1 MKVLITTKA
10 AGTVDYT
17 RYVVAGSI
25 TIEDS
30 LNVPTLVNFTLS
42 PVDSLFVIPK
52 RSSYVQI
59 VSEIYGV
66 NSGYGSG
73 KILATGFITT
83 EPERDFL
90 GVSHNAGNVQNA
102 QYNYKIQV
110 TSDEWLLNSQAV
122 SYIPAFVNQ
131 TDSQILG
138 AIAEALNPGFL
149 DVTSL
154 AASGTLVPFY
164 QYDPAQTWSDIA
176 KTFADANRYHYKV
189 INKQF
194 IYQPFGDK
202 PLGIAYNEQ
211 TQKQSQISP
220 FDMSTGLVTVPPVN
234 DCIVIGDV
242 EPQTNCVD
250 YFVGDGFTS
259 NFQLKHQ
266 VFQGT
271 SDVLLQ
277 DDWTES
283 TFAQG
288 TWIVNDPANV
298 ISLADANGNA
308 LGALNIVQKG
318 SPLAVYVPQ
327 VDATFVQAQNGLE
340 LGGGINLQHGS
351 VTFNDTASGGGGIIG
366 GIYGVSGFTPG
377 NCLAGFGITGQTG
390 IGAFTVVSVTIPNGN
405 SNLVQLT
412 VNGVAP
418 IILQPGYVMSC
429 AGFGAASFLNGTQQT
444 VVGVQ
449 QNTGSYVITA
459 QGSFT
464 YASPYG
470 PTTDSGTIT
479 FGSNA
484 VFVTAS
490 GAAGIVIQP
499 IYNGQFVGQP
509 VVTQANHQYLL
520 QTWIGA
526 GAPTRYTRPYTN
538 MIQTATYGNQNLT
551 ASGSITWVITD
562 VNLGVYVIEEQNPL
576 FGLFPSAPPPVVTKY
591 TQYNASLPPFALYC
605 LLNGIDL
612 NVSINYTLLSLPP
625 QGYLTVQSLTGA
637 SGGNL
642 PWLPSQLSPAI
653 VYQLGE
659 GQDNQTAQ
667 VSQQGEA
674 YALAFY
680 TDDIPSVG
688 ARIAFQSWA
697 AGQSVSRVQDP
708 IAIANEASITGDN
721 GIRSAIMNNL
731 NPLPRTSAECEAAA
745 GAAILDREYPQ
756 FQGTYTVDT
765 IPYKFESLFS
775 PSMYNY
781 PMTGRFL
788 YINAPTRGI
797 TGQNFSCNTVRVQ
810 ILEMK
815 QEVLSISVD
824 YGPDLY
830 LEKLLPA
837 FLERDQNVL
846 TPTQTVAPPNPI
858 TLAQVLN
865 YYLPTLDNAVVT
877 SVVNSASGNYISV
890 SLGTLP
896 ITGCEVR
903 SVDSGWGIADQG
915 RVGFFTTST
924 FTLPRTVRDQT
935 WYLRAVNGPF
945 VSRFSKKLRVAY
957 PLIPSAP
964 ALVSFNPTDI
974 VLDFAGDVRDIY
986 GLEVRAVA
994 GTGSLT
1000 NFFIELPD
1008 TNPVYNVTTFAR
1020 TNQGYLPG
1028 FNTPM
1033 ADFSCTEFVLNR
1045 TVVGPSVYNV
1055 GDVVLISCYAD
1066 SSFNGFKIITAV
1078 GTVPNSNGITFGS
1091 TSSPGV
1097 YSTEESYLLPF
1108 PDTIVGTATGPLSV
1122 LGQSTA
1128 YLTVGTAQLV
1138 QSGATAGYVQAASGS
1153 FANGIATFK
1162 TQTAHNLTVGQLVV
1176 IGAAFVEINFNPYP
1190 AGFAYVP
1197 ANGSFFCGT
1206 WQVAQVIDGLTFTFT
1221 IPNALLPGGGLA
1233 TGVGYSIPFSC
1244 TNVPLNGLVAGIST
1258 NIAFSAFIQDAP
1270 PGTLIQKTV
1279 TAPAD
1284 LVIDLTQS
1292 DLADALS
1299 ILEAANGGSR
1309 IAGLAVYFFNLTWD
1323 YSQPTIIPSFNVP
1336 AITGLTVI
1344 PVYQGISWGLS
1355 QGTPTGHRV
1364 ETLDLVSGVTYSKYT
1379 IDHPNNPQVL
1389 LQANL
1394 PVSDYLNARIIKV
1407 TPFDALGDGIPSF
1420 TVWAGASGGISGG
1433 ANPGAYTIGST
1444 YNGSIPASGVM
1455 VRIPLDQVIQFYN
1468 SFVPSQAY
1476 LEIAPASGFTFS
1488 IYQRLKGTVTDT
1500 AVGLI
1505 TFPAGSNVG
1514 FFTSNFLTKI
1524 IFNVGD
1530 LVKVVAQGTADPLA
1544 ANFGMTLSGTK
1555 YYGT

>member
-1 MKVLITTKA
+1 VYA
-10 AGTVDYT
+10 
-17 RYVVAGSI
+17 
-25 TIEDS
+25 
-30 LNVPTLVNFTLS
+30 LN
-42 PVDSLFVIPK
+42 
-52 RSSYVQI
+52 
-59 VSEIYGV
+59 G
-66 NSGYGSG
+66 GYGSG
-73 KILATGFITT
+73 KILATGVVTT
-83 EPERDFL
+83 EPERVYL
-90 GVSHNAGNVQNA
+90 GLAATAANSKKA
-102 QYNYKIQV
+102 QYNYNVQV
-110 TSDEWLLNSQAV
+110 TSEEWILNSQVV

-138 AIAEALNPGFL
+138 AIAQALNPGFL
-149 DVTSL
+149 DTTSL
-154 AASGTLVPFY
+154 AASGTLIPYY
-164 QYDPAQTWSDIA
+164 QYDPTQTWSDIA

-189 INKQF
+189 INKKF
-194 IYQPFGDK
+194 IYQPFGDA

-211 TQKQSQISP
+211 TQLESQISP
-220 FDMSTGLVTVPPVN
+220 AQMSTGVVTVPPVN

-271 SDVLLQ
+271 SDILLQ

-288 TWIVNDPANV
+288 TWIVNDPENV
-298 ISLADANGNA
+298 ISLADGNGNA
-308 LGALNIVQKG
+308 LGALNVVQKG

-327 VDATFVQAQNGLE
+327 VNATFIQAQNGLE

-351 VTFNDTASGGGGIIG
+351 ITFNDTASGGGGLIG
-366 GIYGVSGFTPG
+366 AIFGSSGFTPG
-377 NCLAGFGITGQTG
+377 NCLAGFGITGQSN
-390 IGAFTVVSVTIPNGN
+390 IGTFTVVSVTITQGN
-405 SNLVQLT
+405 TNLVQLQI
-412 VNGVAP
+412 NGIAP
-418 IILQPGYVMSC
+418 TNLQPGYVMSC
-429 AGFGAASFLNGTQQT
+429 ASFGGASFLNGTQQT
-444 VVGVQ
+444 VVGIA
-449 QNTGSYVITA
+449 QNTGNYVITA

-464 YASPYG
+464 YAAAYG
-470 PTTDSGTIT
+470 PATDSGTIT

-490 GAAGIVIQP
+490 GAAGLVIQP

-538 MIQTATYGNQNLT
+538 MTQTATYGNQNLV

-576 FGLFPSAPPPVVTKY
+576 FGLFPSAPAPIITQY

-625 QGYLTVQSLTGA
+625 QGYLTVRSLTGA

-667 VSQQGEA
+667 ISAQGEA
-674 YALAFY
+674 YALGFY
-680 TDDIPSVG
+680 TDDIPAVG
-688 ARIAFQSWA
+688 SRIAFQSWA
-697 AGQSVSRVQDP
+697 AGQSVARVQDLV
-708 IAIANEASITGDN
+708 AISNEASITGDN

-731 NPLPRTSAECEAAA
+731 SPLPRTSAECEAAA

-756 FQGTYTVDT
+756 FQGTYTVET
-765 IPYKFESLFS
+765 IPYKFENLFS

-781 PMTGRFL
+781 PMAGRFL
-788 YINAPTRGI
+788 YINAPTRGV
-797 TGQNFSCNTVRVQ
+797 TGQNFASNTVRVQ

-815 QEVLSISVD
+815 QEVLSIGID

-858 TLAQVLN
+858 TLEQVLN

-877 SVVNSASGNYISV
+877 SVVNSATGNYISV

-915 RVGFFTTST
+915 RIGFFTSST

-935 WYLRAVNGPF
+935 WYLRAVNGPY
-945 VSRFSKKLRVAY
+945 VSRFSKALRVVY
-957 PLIPSAP
+957 PLIPAAP
-964 ALVSFNPTDI
+964 ALVSFNSTDI

-986 GLEVRAVA
+986 GLEVRALA
-994 GTGSLT
+994 GTGNLN
-1000 NFFIELPD
+1000 NFFIEIPD
-1008 TNPVYNVTTFAR
+1008 ANPVYNVTAFGR
-1020 TNQGYLPG
+1020 SQQPLPAPA
-1028 FNTPM
+1028 TPF
-1033 ADFSCTEFVLNR
+1033 ADFSCSQFQILPNTTNGLSPVFE
-1045 TVVGPSVYNV
+1045 V
-1055 GDVVLISCYAD
+1055 GDIISEICYSD
-1066 SSFNGFKIITAV
+1066 NSFNGFKIVTSV
-1078 GTVPNSNGITFGS
+1078 GTSPNSNGVTFGS
-1091 TSSPGV
+1091 VISPGT
-1097 YSTEESYLLPF
+1097 YSTEDSYLLSYP
-1108 PDTIVGTATGPLSV
+1108 TNIGPTKV
-1122 LGQSTA
+1122 PIGFQ

-1138 QSGATAGYVQAASGS
+1138 SRGAGYVNAASGS
-1153 FANGIATFK
+1153 FVNNVATVV
-1162 TQTAHNLTVGQLVV
+1162 TQTAHNLGIGQLAV
-1176 IGAAFVEINFNPYP
+1176 INAAMALNGLTENPYP
-1190 AGFAYVP
+1190 AGFGFVP

-1206 WQVAQVIDGLTFTFT
+1206 WQVLSVVSSTIFTFY
-1221 IPNALLPGGGLA
+1221 IPNALLPGGGINVSIEG
-1233 TGVGYSIPFSC
+1233 GVPVTTPFSC
-1244 TNVPLNGLVAGIST
+1244 SNVPLNGLVAGIPT
-1258 NIAFSAFIQDAP
+1258 TIAFSAFLPDAP
-1270 PGTLIQKTV
+1270 PGTLIQRTV
-1279 TAPAD
+1279 TAPSD

-1292 DLADALS
+1292 NLADALS
-1299 ILEAANGGSR
+1299 LLEAANGGSR
-1309 IAGLAVYFFNLTWD
+1309 IAGLAAYFFNLTWD
-1323 YSQPTIIPSFNVP
+1323 YSLATIIPSFNVP

-1344 PVYQGISWGLS
+1344 PVYQGIAWQLLTGS
-1355 QGTPTGHRV
+1355 PNGHRV
-1364 ETLDLVSGVTYSKYT
+1364 ETLDVNSGVTYSKYT
-1379 IDHPNNPQVL
+1379 IDHPNNPQIL

-1394 PVSDYLNARIIKV
+1394 PPSDYLNPRLIKV
-1407 TPFDALGDGIPSF
+1407 TPFDALGDGVPSF
-1420 TVWAGASGGISGG
+1420 VVWPGVSGAVSGAPNIAS
-1433 ANPGAYTIGST
+1433 YTIGST
-1444 YNGSIPASGVM
+1444 YNGLMATGTAM
-1455 VRIPLDQVIQFYN
+1455 ARIPFDQVVQFYN

-1476 LEIAPASGFTFS
+1476 LESAPTSTYTFT
-1488 IYQRLKGTVTDT
+1488 IYQRLKGSLTDT
-1500 AVGLI
+1500 AIGTI

-1514 FFTSNFLTKI
+1514 AFTSNFATSI
-1524 IFNVGD
+1524 VFHVGD
-1530 LVKVVAQGTADPLA
+1530 LVKVVSQNSLDTNAG
-1544 ANFGMTLSGTK
+1544 NFGMTLSGTK